1 MTTKP
6 HIIGLMGLAGVGK
19 DTVRQILEEEHGYQ
33 GIAFADPIRE
43 MLTEL
48 LSMAGTDR
56 AYMHRRDLKE
66 ATIPELGTS
75 YRHLAQTLGTEW
87 GRSISPDFW
96 VRVTANRIGR
106 MKPNI
111 CWVFSDVRFPNEVE
125 FIRECLGVIWRIER
139 AGIDPVRNH
148 ASETHAQTMPAD
160 RVIDNNGT
168 LDDLWSTV
176 DAIMNTTT
184 QKP

>member
-6 HIIGLMGLAGVGK
+6 HFIGLMGLAGVGK
-19 DTVRQILEEEHGYQ
+19 DTVRQILEDEHGYQ

-48 LSMAGTDR
+48 FSLAGADQ

-66 ATIPELGTS
+66 ATIPQLGTS

-87 GRSISPDFW
+87 GRAISPDFW

-106 MKPNI
+106 MKPNT

-125 FIRECLGVIWRIER
+125 FIRECMGVIWRIER
-139 AGIDPVRNH
+139 PGIEPVRSH
-148 ASETHAQTMPAD
+148 ASEMYVQTMQAD
-160 RVIDNNGT
+160 LVIENDGT
-168 LDDLWSTV
+168 LDALWSTV
-176 DAIMNTTT
+176 HELMT
-184 QKP
+184 QEGQRA